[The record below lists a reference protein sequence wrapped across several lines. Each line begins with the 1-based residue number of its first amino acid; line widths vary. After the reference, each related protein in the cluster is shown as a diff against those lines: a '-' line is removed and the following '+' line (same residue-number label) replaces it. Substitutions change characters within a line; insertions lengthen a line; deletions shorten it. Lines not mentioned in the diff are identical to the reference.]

1 MATRGRC
8 PEESSSASTCESTAS
23 PPSVLESEGCNLA
36 PPMHVLLYRK
46 RKQWVRARPTVSNRF
61 GRTVLLNKVAADV
74 KEAHVVAALRRFGA
88 IVRVR
93 FFKRVRGTQ
102 GGGVKVRGPRVSHF
116 ES

>member
-1 MATRGRC
+1 
-8 PEESSSASTCESTAS
+8 
-23 PPSVLESEGCNLA
+23 
-36 PPMHVLLYRK
+36 MHGLLYSK

-74 KEAHVVAALRRFGA
+74 KEAHIIAALRRFGP

-93 FFKRVRGTQ
+93 LFKRLRGTQ
-102 GGGVKVRGPRVSHF
+102 EGDVKVRGPRVSHS